1 MTSPAISLRYSI
13 DRMCRLRRFLILAL
27 LLIPSLLSANSDITL
42 LFGGDIMAHDQNY
55 AVKDFDD
62 IWKGVKPIIQ
72 GADIA
77 FVNIEAPV
85 DPAKPVSSFP
95 KFNMSL
101 DYLDAAVKAGFSV
114 FSMCN
119 NHSNDQGL
127 EGIRETIRSCDKLTS
142 KYLESGRSIYF
153 AGLKQKPSD
162 DFSYENIEKNGW
174 RILFFSVTESL
185 NQFDAF
191 KNINYI
197 SPDPMNRQ
205 RFAEYLK
212 KLKDSVSCDLFI
224 LSLHTDEPEYVRD
237 VSDTQKKFYKDLIA
251 AGVDIV
257 WANHAHIIKDREI
270 VTDSKTGRQALIMY
284 SNGNTISGQRT
295 NPNLV
300 LEHPDTQRDNTGD
313 GLLYQVT
320 LSKTASGKVTIT
332 ETKPYFI
339 TTYITPK
346 REFILKPMNDD
357 FIRWLKETG
366 QPRWAGY
373 IEKRLKIVK

>member
-1 MTSPAISLRYSI
+1 M
-13 DRMCRLRRFLILAL
+13 RRFLITVL
-27 LLIPSLLSANSDITL
+27 LLITPLMPADSDITL

-55 AVKDFDD
+55 TVKDFDD
-62 IWKGVKPIIQ
+62 IWKDVKPIIQ

-77 FVNIEAPV
+77 FANIEAPV
-85 DPAKPVSSFP
+85 DSTRPVSSFP

-101 DYLDAAVKAGFSV
+101 DYLDAAVRAGFSV

-127 EGIRETIRSCDKLTS
+127 KGIQETIKSCDILAQ
-142 KYLESGRSIYF
+142 KYAESGRSVYF

-162 DFSYENIEKNGW
+162 GFSYEIIEKNGW
-174 RILFFSVTESL
+174 RILFFPVTESL

-197 SPDPMNRQ
+197 SPDAQNRQ
-205 RFAEYLK
+205 RFAAYLK
-212 KLKDSVSCDLFI
+212 KLKVTVPCDLFI
-224 LSLHTDEPEYVRD
+224 LSLHTNEPEYVRE
-237 VSDTQKKFYKDLIA
+237 VSETQKKFYEDLIE

-257 WANHAHIIKDREI
+257 WANHAHVIKDREI
-270 VTDSKTGRQALIMY
+270 VVDIKTGRQALIMY

>member
-1 MTSPAISLRYSI
+1 M
-13 DRMCRLRRFLILAL
+13 RRVLVLVL
-27 LLIPSLLSANSDITL
+27 LLISALLSADSDITL
-42 LFGGDIMAHDQNY
+42 LFGGDIMAHSHNY
-55 AVKDFDD
+55 NVKDFDD
-62 IWKGVKPIIQ
+62 IWKDVKPIIQ

-77 FVNIEAPV
+77 FANIEAPV

-95 KFNMSL
+95 KFNMSF

-127 EGIRETIRSCDKLTS
+127 KGIQETIKSCDKLTR
-142 KYLESGRSIYF
+142 KYSESGRSIYF
-153 AGLKQKPSD
+153 VGLKQKASD
-162 DFSYENIEKNGW
+162 GFSYEIIEKNGW
-174 RILFFSVTESL
+174 RILFFPVTESL

-197 SPDPMNRQ
+197 SPDVQNRQ
-205 RFAEYLK
+205 RFAAYLK
-212 KLKDSVSCDLFI
+212 RLKGSVSCDLFI

-270 VTDSKTGRQALIMY
+270 ITDSKTGRQALIMY

-300 LEHPDTQRDNTGD
+300 LEHPETQRDNTGD
-313 GLLYQVT
+313 GLLYQVA
-320 LSKTASGKVTIT
+320 LSKAASGKVTIT

-339 TTYITPK
+339 TTYITPA
-346 REFILKPMNDD
+346 REFILKPLDDD

-366 QPRWAGY
+366 QPKWAGY
-373 IEKRLKIVK
+373 IERRLKINLQETKDITN